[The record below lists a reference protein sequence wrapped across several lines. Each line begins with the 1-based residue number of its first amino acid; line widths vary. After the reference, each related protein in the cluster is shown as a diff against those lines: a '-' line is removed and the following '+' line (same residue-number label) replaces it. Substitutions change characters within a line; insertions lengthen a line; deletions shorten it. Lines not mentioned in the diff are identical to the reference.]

1 MNRNNDIQHKIFK
14 FIILVIVLVFICLIV
29 GFVYVEFIANETKT
43 DTSILYEEMYS
54 LSYNNNKRYTYL
66 ETVDRKYYNELINSN
81 NISLC
86 DVEHFYSK
94 YMTNGLPCVIRNYN
108 KDEIE
113 FVNRYV
119 KDIKKKENERIG
131 NYTTA
136 KVDNKGRMFVMKNNE
151 DNIEQ
156 NEVNILLSPISEIN
170 NLGVRKNNA
179 LTDNF
184 HTIDAK
190 HNINDSKFENISKVN
205 VKLYKGD
212 LLYIPAYF
220 YIQIMN
226 NDNNKEKNYNSEII
240 EFEFKETSILHDMLF
255 KVLFDDHKIFEDE
268 DN

>member
-29 GFVYVEFIANETKT
+29 GFIYVEFIANETKT

-66 ETVDRKYYNELINSN
+66 ETVDRKFYNELANSN

-86 DVEHFYSK
+86 DVEHFYKKHVINS
-94 YMTNGLPCVIRNYN
+94 LPCVIRNYN
-108 KDEIE
+108 KEEIE

-119 KDIKKKENERIG
+119 KDITKKENKTIG
-131 NYTTA
+131 NYTVA
-136 KVDNKGRMFVMKNNE
+136 KVDNKGKMFVMKNNKE
-151 DNIEQ
+151 NIEQ
-156 NEVNILLSPISEIN
+156 NEINVLLSPISEIN
-170 NLGVRKNNA
+170 NLGVKKDNA
-179 LTDNF
+179 MTDNF
-184 HTIDAK
+184 HTIQAK
-190 HNINDSKFENISKVN
+190 QNINDNKLNSISKVN

-220 YIQIMN
+220 YIQIIN
-226 NDNNKEKNYNSEII
+226 NENKKVSYNNEII

-255 KVLFDDHKIFEDE
+255 KVLFDDHKIFEDD